1 MFRGY
6 RENGKFSKI
15 LSRIYLEELYIHFN
29 PSQNVSLISLL
40 DSLMIVTNEGSIAC
54 KSFK

>member
-15 LSRIYLEELYIHFN
+15 LSRIYLEEFIDPFQSFTKCFYYL
-29 PSQNVSLISLL
+29 LL